1 MLCRMVMLTLNA
13 ERNKHLIVELNGL
26 ELLVNLLQSSNT
38 EVQCNA
44 CGCVTNLA
52 TLGNLGKKN
61 FSFLRSIFICC
72 TNCLDENKIKV
83 ANSGILPRLIRLAS
97 SDDIRV
103 QRNATGAL
111 LNLTHAGT
119 VLPFFLI
126 YFLVVL
132 NPHLSFRWQIGID
145 LCSCSMAPCP

>member
-1 MLCRMVMLTLNA
+1 MLTLNA

-119 VLPFFLI
+119 VLPFFKFIFWL
-126 YFLVVL
+126 F
-132 NPHLSFRWQIGID
+132 
-145 LCSCSMAPCP
+145 